1 MTSSAPAMIAE
12 FGTPERLLAAI
23 RRVRDAGHRE
33 LDAFAPFAVEG
44 LSDALR
50 LRPTR
55 IRIAMAAGAVLG
67 AGGAYLLEWLSAVVL
82 YPLNTGG
89 RPFHSWPVFT
99 LVPFEVGV
107 LAAAIAGL
115 LAFLWSCGLPRLH
128 HPHFAVPGFERASQ
142 DRFFLLV
149 ADAGRSDAERRRL
162 HDLLESVGAASIRD
176 LPP

>member
-23 RRVRDAGHRE
+23 RRARDAGHRE
-33 LDAFAPFAVEG
+33 LDAFAPFAVKG
-44 LSDALR
+44 LSEALR

-55 IRIAMAAGAVLG
+55 IRIAMAAGAV
-67 AGGAYLLEWLSAVVL
+67 
-82 YPLNTGG
+82 
-89 RPFHSWPVFT
+89 HSCPVFT

-115 LAFLWSCGLPRLH
+115 LAFLRSCGLPRLH
-128 HPHFAVPGFERASQ
+128 HPRFAVPGFERASQ
-142 DRFFLLV
+142 DRFFLLA
-149 ADAGRSDAERRRL
+149 ADAGRSHTERRRL

>member
-1 MTSSAPAMIAE
+1 MTAPAMPAE

-23 RRVRDAGHRE
+23 RRVRDAGYRE
-33 LDAFAPFAVEG
+33 LDAFAPFAVDG
-44 LSDALR
+44 LSEALR

-55 IRIAMAAGAVLG
+55 VRLAMAAGAVLG
-67 AGGAYLLEWLSAVVL
+67 GGGAYLVEWLSAVVL

-107 LAAAIAGL
+107 LAAALAGFV
-115 LAFLWSCGLPRLH
+115 AFLWSCGLPRLH
-128 HPHFAVPGFERASQ
+128 HPLFAAPGFERASQ

-149 ADAGRSDAERRRL
+149 GGAPRSDAERRQL
-162 HDLLESVGAASIRD
+162 HNLMESVGAASIRE